1 MQTLSLI
8 LCSAVFT
15 AVLPADFWWLDNN
28 VFGGGDQVGAPSP
41 AINPRN
47 NQGNQ
52 KSNRRRN
59 NQRNRNNKSYG
70 NSDDGEH
77 NSVKAGNKAQAAAA
91 FCSGTSCN
99 QGPKM
104 ASGGGKGPAR
114 QSQNNKSGKTG
125 KMHITQAAVLLIT
138 QFRKPSIARHPGS
151 RSRLFISGNVAL
163 TLTQLSV
170 SSQCPDVSAMP
181 PVSSCSAAVSNCW
194 SVGEPDWDCPD
205 NGLCCF
211 DGCANTCLG
220 SSQPPPSEP
229 APVPEKQTQ
238 SQPDNSPGIGNGLLF
253 PPPGVG
259 YSQPDPDQ
267 SAPPSPVSSPAQS
280 PAQSQAPP
288 PQSPSSPPAPAPQT
302 QSSPKRPRPSNVA
315 QLQPQQVL

>member
-1 MQTLSLI
+1 M
-8 LCSAVFT
+8 
-15 AVLPADFWWLDNN
+15 
-28 VFGGGDQVGAPSP
+28 
-41 AINPRN
+41 
-47 NQGNQ
+47 
-52 KSNRRRN
+52 
-59 NQRNRNNKSYG
+59 
-70 NSDDGEH
+70 
-77 NSVKAGNKAQAAAA
+77 
-91 FCSGTSCN
+91 
-99 QGPKM
+99 
-104 ASGGGKGPAR
+104 
-114 QSQNNKSGKTG
+114 
-125 KMHITQAAVLLIT
+125 T

-151 RSRLFISGNVAL
+151 RSRLFISGNVVFTL
-163 TLTQLSV
+163 TLSSD
-170 SSQCPDVSAMP
+170 SSQCPDISAMP
-181 PVSSCSAAVSNCW
+181 PVSSCSSAVSNCW

-220 SSQPPPSEP
+220 SSNPPSEQEAGQGAP
-229 APVPEKQTQ
+229 PPVPEKQTQ
-238 SQPDNSPGIGNGLLF
+238 SQPDNSPSIGNGLLF

-315 QLQPQQVL
+315 QSQPQQVLQGLIHLIFKVYYLNIIYFLIL